1 MEQKGFTKIIKIII
15 NRCNNCVDVRINQ
28 TILES
33 ALKFGPFFEHLLQ
46 FNSSI
51 YKIEIW
57 AEIHQALYYIAKSLM
72 KTETAE
78 FAPW

>member
-57 AEIHQALYYIAKSLM
+57 AEIHQALLSQLLLLVLYCK
-72 KTETAE
+72 KPNED
-78 FAPW
+78 